1 MSDEQILSESM
12 DDYSTE
18 LEASLKKIAEGDILT
33 GTVIYIT
40 ETEVTL
46 DLKYYTEGIITAEN
60 LSNDPNFNP
69 MDEIHIGDEISA
81 TVIKRDDGE
90 GHILLSR
97 KEANDI
103 LAWDKLKGYMEDGT
117 SFNVKVTEVVNKGVV
132 AYLEGIRGFIP
143 ASKLDVFFVENVEE
157 WLNRTLDVIVLEA
170 NPDENRLILSGKE
183 LALKAQEERNRNQ
196 ISNIVVG
203 SIVEGKVETLMPYG
217 AFVSLG
223 NGLSG
228 LLHISQISQK
238 RIKSPA
244 AVLSEGQTVTVKI
257 ISTDNN
263 KISLSMKALSEE
275 TEVTDM
281 KDDFVYEGVTEEATT
296 GLGSLLKD
304 FKFD

>member
-40 ETEVTL
+40 ETEVTI

>member
-117 SFNVKVTEVVNKGVV
+117 SFKVKVTEVVNKGVV

>member
-143 ASKLDVFFVENVEE
+143 ASKLDVSFVENVEE